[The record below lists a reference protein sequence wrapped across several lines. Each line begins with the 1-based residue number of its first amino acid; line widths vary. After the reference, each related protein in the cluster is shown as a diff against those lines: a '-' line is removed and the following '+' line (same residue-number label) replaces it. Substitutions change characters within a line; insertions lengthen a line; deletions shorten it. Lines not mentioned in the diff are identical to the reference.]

1 MRSFSLICAFLCMF
15 FAINA
20 QSDNQ
25 PVGMTQQQLHE
36 LIESVGSDVVIS
48 GNVVGFTINGIK
60 LACISDVSAN
70 RMRILSPIMEVEQV
84 EQQQLILA
92 MAANFHTALDARY
105 AISQD
110 FIYSVF
116 IHPLSS
122 LTEKEVISAVY
133 QVAQA
138 SATFGTEYTSGE
150 LQYGG

>member
-1 MRSFSLICAFLCMF
+1 MRFFTLVGLLAFISFVPLA
-15 FAINA
+15 N
-20 QSDNQ
+20 SDDHSND
-25 PVGMTQQQLHE
+25 MTQARLHE
-36 LIESVGSDVVIS
+36 LIEEIGSDVVVS

-60 LACISDVSAN
+60 LMCISDVSAN
-70 RMRILSPIMEVEQV
+70 RMRILSPIVEINEVNQEQLV
-84 EQQQLILA
+84 MA

-122 LTEKEVISAVY
+122 LSEQEVISAAY